1 MEGIDWIYLF
11 SENEMDLYECESF
24 EPIENE
30 QLSVF
35 NDNDSNIENKDAVG
49 QSSMNETNN
58 STLTPKDEL
67 IPYVINSYMF
77 HQYKNKDSMLNKHF
91 LNNLLEFV
99 QINYAQLISLQ
110 SKFVSK
116 KLKMKNGKFSDE
128 EDDMIKKIVFA
139 FGPKNW
145 RLIATLIPG
154 RTSRQCRDRY
164 ANYLAPGF
172 IHSNWSNEEDRLL
185 AEKYNMFGPKWT
197 QIQKFFPYRTAND
210 IKNRYKYTISHIYYD
225 KINDF
230 QPKNDSVEI
239 NHILIKDQ
247 NKEQKTNENAQ
258 IFNFGNESFDFFN
271 QEF

>member
-1 MEGIDWIYLF
+1 MEGIGWIDYF
-11 SENEMDLYECESF
+11 SENEMGLNEYESF
-24 EPIENE
+24 EPIEND
-30 QLSVF
+30 QLSAF
-35 NDNDSNIENKDAVG
+35 NDNDLNIENKDVVG

-58 STLTPKDEL
+58 STLTSKDDL

-77 HQYKNKDSMLNKHF
+77 HQYKNKNNMLNKRF

-110 SKFVSK
+110 SEFVSK
-116 KLKMKNGKFSDE
+116 KLKMKYGKFSDE

-145 RLIATLIPG
+145 RLIASLIPG

-172 IHSNWSNEEDRLL
+172 IHSNWSNEEDCLL
-185 AEKYNMFGPKWT
+185 AEKYSLFGPKWT

-210 IKNRYKYTISHIYYD
+210 IKNRYKYTISHTFFHA
-225 KINDF
+225 KTT
-230 QPKNDSVEI
+230 EI

-247 NKEQKTNENAQ
+247 NKEQKANESTQ